1 MATITDYGSL
11 KAHLA
16 DTLNRDD
23 LTSVIPQFVEFAM
36 ADLNRKLRVRQQ
48 MVRAQGDVFSG
59 NDKIRLP
66 ANFLAMRNI
75 QVNTDPIRGLE
86 YATPER
92 MDELRQS
99 YNGGA
104 NGEPVYYTVMGDNIF
119 VVPTPDGTY
128 QLEIGYY
135 RDIPTL
141 TTDSDT
147 NFLIT
152 DHPDLITYGSLMHSA
167 PYLQDDSRLQV
178 WATLYS
184 TALEATME
192 ANKRALFSGSRQS
205 NKPKMMKY

>member
-141 TTDSDT
+141 TSDSDT

>member
-1 MATITDYGSL
+1 MATITDFGTL

-48 MVRAQGDVFSG
+48 MVRAQGNVFSG

-141 TTDSDT
+141 TSDSDT

-205 NKPKMMKY
+205 NKPKMMRY

>member
-1 MATITDYGSL
+1 MATITDFGTL
-11 KAHLA
+11 KAHIA

-48 MVRAQGDVFSG
+48 MVRAQGNVFSG

-135 RDIPTL
+135 RDIPVL
-141 TTDSDT
+141 ASDSDT
-147 NFLIT
+147 NFVIT

-205 NKPKMMKY
+205 NKPKMMRY

>member
-48 MVRAQGDVFSG
+48 MVRAQGNLFSG

-141 TTDSDT
+141 TSDSDT

-205 NKPKMMKY
+205 NKPKMMRY

>member
-75 QVNTDPIRGLE
+75 QVNTDPVRGLE

>member
-1 MATITDYGSL
+1 VATITDYGSL

>member
-1 MATITDYGSL
+1 MATITDFGTL
-11 KAHLA
+11 KAHIA

-48 MVRAQGDVFSG
+48 MVRAQGNVFSG

-141 TTDSDT
+141 TSDSDT

-205 NKPKMMKY
+205 NKPKMMRY

>member
-75 QVNTDPIRGLE
+75 QVNTDPVRGLE

-141 TTDSDT
+141 TSDSDT

>member
-1 MATITDYGSL
+1 VATITDYGSL

-135 RDIPTL
+135 RDIPVL
-141 TTDSDT
+141 TSDSDT
-147 NFLIT
+147 NFVIT

-205 NKPKMMKY
+205 NKPKMMRY

>member
-48 MVRAQGDVFSG
+48 MVRAQGNVFSG

-141 TTDSDT
+141 TSDSDT

>member
-1 MATITDYGSL
+1 MATITDFGTL

-75 QVNTDPIRGLE
+75 QVNTDPIRGRE

-92 MDELRQS
+92 MDALRQS

-135 RDIPTL
+135 RDIPVL
-141 TTDSDT
+141 TSDEDT
-147 NFLIT
+147 NFVIT
-152 DHPDLITYGSLMHSA
+152 DHPDLITYASLMHSA

-205 NKPKMMKY
+205 NKPKMMRY

>member
-75 QVNTDPIRGLE
+75 QVNSDPVRGLE

-141 TTDSDT
+141 TSDSDT

>member
-1 MATITDYGSL
+1 MAIITDYGSL

-75 QVNTDPIRGLE
+75 QVNSDPVRGLE

>member
-135 RDIPTL
+135 RDIPVL
-141 TTDSDT
+141 TSDSDT
-147 NFLIT
+147 NFVIT

-205 NKPKMMKY
+205 NKPKMMRY

>member
-1 MATITDYGSL
+1 MATITDFGTL

-48 MVRAQGDVFSG
+48 MVRAQGNLFSG

-75 QVNTDPIRGLE
+75 QVNLDPIRGLE

-141 TTDSDT
+141 TSDSDT

-205 NKPKMMKY
+205 NKPKMMRY

>member
-48 MVRAQGDVFSG
+48 MVRAQGNVFSG

>member
-128 QLEIGYY
+128 QLEIGYF

-141 TTDSDT
+141 TSDSDT
-147 NFLIT
+147 NFVIT

-205 NKPKMMKY
+205 NKPKMMRY

>member
-1 MATITDYGSL
+1 VATITDYGTL

-75 QVNTDPIRGLE
+75 QVNTDPVRGLE

-141 TTDSDT
+141 TSDSDT

>member
-1 MATITDYGSL
+1 
-11 KAHLA
+11 
-16 DTLNRDD
+16 
-23 LTSVIPQFVEFAM
+23 
-36 ADLNRKLRVRQQ
+36 
-48 MVRAQGDVFSG
+48 
-59 NDKIRLP
+59 
-66 ANFLAMRNI
+66 
-75 QVNTDPIRGLE
+75 
-86 YATPER
+86 
-92 MDELRQS
+92 
-99 YNGGA
+99 
-104 NGEPVYYTVMGDNIF
+104 MGDNIF

-141 TTDSDT
+141 SSDSDT

-152 DHPDLITYGSLMHSA
+152 DHPDLITYGSLMHSS

-184 TALEATME
+184 SALEATME